1 MSKEMLS
8 ALDALETEKGV
19 KKEIVIG
26 ALEDALTS
34 AYKRNYNQAQNVE
47 VTFDQKKGDIKV
59 FAVKEVTEEVFDSR
73 LEVSLKDALT
83 INKAYEIGDEI
94 RFEVTPKDFGRIA
107 AQTAKQVIMQRVRE
121 AERGIIYDEYSKYE
135 NEIMQGVVER
145 RDNKFVYVSLG
156 KIEAVLGKS
165 DQMPNERYE
174 AHDHV
179 KVFVTKV
186 ENAAKGPQVFV
197 SRTAPGLVKRLF
209 EQEVPEIFDGT
220 VEIVGI
226 AREAGDR
233 TKIAVRSTN
242 PDVDAVGTT
251 VGPRGTRVQAVVS
264 ELSGE
269 NMDVVQWEEDASDY
283 IANAL
288 NPAQVIAVQFND
300 EDNERSATV
309 IVPDYQLSLAIGKK
323 GQNAR
328 LAAKLTG
335 FKIDIKPESE
345 VEFVDDEELTA
356 EDEELA
362 EETDAS
368 VAAADDAVA
377 PEDAADVADEESA
390 SAADDAEQAP
400 EADTDETDED
410 TQE

>member
-8 ALDALETEKGV
+8 ALDVLETEKGV
-19 KKEIVIG
+19 KKEVVIG
-26 ALEDALTS
+26 ALEDALTA

-73 LEVSLKDALT
+73 LEVSLKDALE

-186 ENAAKGPQVFV
+186 ENSTKGPQVFV

-233 TKIAVRSTN
+233 TKIAVRSTI

-251 VGPRGTRVQAVVS
+251 VGPRGSRVQAVVS

-356 EDEELA
+356 EDEELQ
-362 EETDAS
+362 EETEES
-368 VAAADDAVA
+368 IAAATDDVDGDAAPAEDDDAA
-377 PEDAADVADEESA
+377 TDDDVK
-390 SAADDAEQAP
+390 
-400 EADTDETDED
+400 ETDED
-410 TQE
+410 TEE